1 MTTPWMYRKKLK
13 LFEIFRV
20 VDGKEEVLAIGL
32 DEESTQRVVE
42 IINEKEA
49 DDEYTRTNSVPD
61 RPSGEYHADQ
71 LALARHG
78 TRR

>member
-32 DEESTQRVVE
+32 EENQTAKLVNFL
-42 IINEKEA
+42 NEEA
-49 DDEYTRTNSVPD
+49 TNELDTECP
-61 RPSGEYHADQ
+61 
-71 LALARHG
+71 
-78 TRR
+78 

>member
-32 DEESTQRVVE
+32 NEEQTKKVVDLLNEVNVDE
-42 IINEKEA
+42 
-49 DDEYTRTNSVPD
+49 
-61 RPSGEYHADQ
+61 
-71 LALARHG
+71 
-78 TRR
+78 

>member
-42 IINEKEA
+42 IINREEPE
-49 DDEYTRTNSVPD
+49 DE
-61 RPSGEYHADQ
+61 
-71 LALARHG
+71 
-78 TRR
+78 

>member
-32 DEESTQRVVE
+32 EENQTAKLVNFLNEEATDELNTEC
-42 IINEKEA
+42 
-49 DDEYTRTNSVPD
+49 P
-61 RPSGEYHADQ
+61 
-71 LALARHG
+71 
-78 TRR
+78 

>member
-20 VDGKEEVLAIGL
+20 VDGKEEILAIGL

-42 IINEKEA
+42 IINREEPE
-49 DDEYTRTNSVPD
+49 DE
-61 RPSGEYHADQ
+61 
-71 LALARHG
+71 
-78 TRR
+78 

>member
-32 DEESTQRVVE
+32 EENQTARLVNFLNEEAPDELDTEC
-42 IINEKEA
+42 
-49 DDEYTRTNSVPD
+49 P
-61 RPSGEYHADQ
+61 
-71 LALARHG
+71 
-78 TRR
+78 

>member
-13 LFEIFRV
+13 LLEIFRV

-49 DDEYTRTNSVPD
+49 DDE
-61 RPSGEYHADQ
+61 
-71 LALARHG
+71 
-78 TRR
+78 

>member
-32 DEESTQRVVE
+32 DEKNTQNLVDL
-42 IINEKEA
+42 INREA
-49 DDEYTRTNSVPD
+49 TDEVNP
-61 RPSGEYHADQ
+61 
-71 LALARHG
+71 
-78 TRR
+78 

>member
-32 DEESTQRVVE
+32 DEEQTKRVVA
-42 IINEKEA
+42 IINEE
-49 DDEYTRTNSVPD
+49 DPDECV
-61 RPSGEYHADQ
+61 Q
-71 LALARHG
+71 
-78 TRR
+78 

>member
-42 IINEKEA
+42 IINEKETN
-49 DDEYTRTNSVPD
+49 DE
-61 RPSGEYHADQ
+61 
-71 LALARHG
+71 
-78 TRR
+78 

>member
-32 DEESTQRVVE
+32 EENQTARLVNFLNEEAPDELDTE
-42 IINEKEA
+42 
-49 DDEYTRTNSVPD
+49 
-61 RPSGEYHADQ
+61 RP
-71 LALARHG
+71 
-78 TRR
+78 